1 VETNGIYEM
10 VRNYIK
16 NVDNCRIPA
25 EAPLDERGLRS
36 ARKVQ
41 LSHAAPLGP
50 LRGRAMSRVVPA
62 PGRLWREIRPPSAS
76 IRSFSPARPDP

>member
-1 VETNGIYEM
+1 METNGIYEM

-41 LSHAAPLGP
+41 LSHAASLGP
-50 LRGRAMSRVVPA
+50 LRGQAMSRVVPA
-62 PGRLWREIRPPSAS
+62 VGGLWREIRPPSAL
-76 IRSFSPARPDP
+76 IRSLEPGQA